1 MFFTIDDIVSGKKHN
16 VNIMWITSLK
26 NGNDEKSAPNFELLL
41 FQGDGGRPLIES
53 FTTAE
58 ERNQRRQAIIE
69 AGSFFIFDDI
79 HYNIVWVQSIA
90 KVNVGDDLYD
100 GTRSQRPG
108 TAVTF
113 ANGRVLYGMF
123 DTEAERDEFY
133 DKLMETMLS
142 GGLIQKDTFYDFP
155 KNGNP
160 NCVYL
165 AKDTGITYYWDPELK
180 MYVTTGSGGRKGV
193 YEYNGTLSATT
204 GVRATL
210 NKSDLRE
217 IVKATVD
224 FMETS
229 DVIDADGNHAII
241 VQNDLTTV
249 DVITIADQT
258 INSFKQVL
266 TLTDLPTTGKTN
278 ILFYVD
284 DIDEFRIWDEAN
296 SEWVEP
302 FHPIVFDGSIAV
314 ADARLNTLYVD
325 GTIAKYTNDN
335 VSWTYL
341 SSVLFEDPDLA
352 DAIPDTLYIN
362 DSVAKYTVDNSKWIY
377 LSSIFFENPDVAD
390 AIVKSLYIDGNI
402 AKYTLNNT
410 DWIYLNTEVVRYDQD
425 IKYHEG
431 TLVYINNVL
440 AKAVKDFTSDNS
452 GTDKFASF
460 SKDVYNGNLEVIVD
474 AYTRTNVQYDLT
486 SQLDGVKQVFDIPA
500 VVTNDRS
507 ILVFYAGQLLVEGV
521 NYTIDF
527 TNNVLETHFDYAPDS
542 DEDRHLI
549 LIAGN
554 IETTPPT
561 LRTVTGE
568 DEGMVDNTDPLNP
581 VVLHDPT
588 KVDSVTGE
596 DEDMV
601 DNTDPLNPVI
611 LHDPTKVES
620 VTDED
625 GDLVDNTDPL
635 NPIILH
641 DPTKLESVTGEDVDM
656 VDDSD
661 PLNPIIL
668 HDPAK
673 IDKDVAFDSDGYI
686 EGKTEVSQDGNTVV
700 IDKVN
705 LVVDDNTSESKQ
717 YIIKSSD
724 DSIIFDIV
732 EVDDET
738 IEIDVVVDNINST
751 NIAYDLTDQLDGVT
765 QEFDIDPSIDETKS
779 MILFYAGQ
787 YLVRG
792 VNYTVDFTN
801 STITTLF
808 DEAPDA
814 DENRHLTLVVGN
826 TTITDAVQTVA
837 GDMVDNTDP
846 ANPIIEHDVEKIN
859 VADVPQVLTNV
870 SMNEVTDGFEI
881 VGTITDT
888 SDGSSVDG
896 KVIIKPDDSIKVE
909 VTTVDPLTKEVK
921 ISAKSDVTI
930 VENAITFDGVN
941 SEFTLPSNIDT
952 SRPIIVT
959 VNGLIQTPGV
969 DADYEIVGN
978 KMKFACIFDAD
989 SNVTI
994 ANFK

>member
-229 DVIDADGNHAII
+229 DVIDSDGNHAII
-241 VQNDLTTV
+241 VQNDSTTV

-258 INSFKQVL
+258 IDSFKQVL

-341 SSVLFEDPDLA
+341 SSVLFEDSDLA

-486 SQLDGVKQVFDIPA
+486 NQLDGVKQVFDIPA

-527 TNNVLETHFDYAPDS
+527 DNCKLRTYLETPPEKG
-542 DEDRHLI
+542 EDRHLI
-549 LIAGN
+549 LIVGN

-561 LRTVTGE
+561 VRTVTGIE
-568 DEGMVDNTDPLNP
+568 PGLVDN
-581 VVLHDPT
+581 
-588 KVDSVTGE
+588 S
-596 DEDMV
+596 
-601 DNTDPLNPVI
+601 DPLNPVI
-611 LHDPTKVES
+611 LHDDTKLDKDGFVGF
-620 VTDED
+620 VTDVRLEQSDADLTVTKDKADVGGVTTSSKLKVTSSDESILFSLDDTKDPKVLDIKSTHSNNIMFDISDQMD
-625 GDLVDNTDPL
+625 GEVQEFTIDSSITNKKSMLVFYAGQMLVPGENYTVDYDNHKLTTLLPEAPTADEGRHLILIVGDVVAASSVLTVTGEGNLVDNTDIS
-635 NPIILH
+635 NPVVKH
-641 DPTKLESVTGEDVDM
+641 DDTKLDKDTLENVLTSTSITKSGDDIIKSVESIKVSDRTKTSTNLTITSSNDSIVFD

-661 PLNPIIL
+661 PTNT
-668 HDPAK
+668 K
-673 IDKDVAFDSDGYI
+673 IDITSTG
-686 EGKTEVSQDGNTVV
+686 V
-700 IDKVN
+700 IVY
-705 LVVDDNTSESKQ
+705 DNP
-717 YIIKSSD
+717 
-724 DSIIFDIV
+724 FV
-732 EVDDET
+732 
-738 IEIDVVVDNINST
+738 
-751 NIAYDLTDQLDGVT
+751 
-765 QEFDIDPSIDETKS
+765 
-779 MILFYAGQ
+779 
-787 YLVRG
+787 
-792 VNYTVDFTN
+792 
-801 STITTLF
+801 
-808 DEAPDA
+808 
-814 DENRHLTLVVGN
+814 
-826 TTITDAVQTVA
+826 
-837 GDMVDNTDP
+837 
-846 ANPIIEHDVEKIN
+846 
-859 VADVPQVLTNV
+859 
-870 SMNEVTDGFEI
+870 
-881 VGTITDT
+881 
-888 SDGSSVDG
+888 
-896 KVIIKPDDSIKVE
+896 
-909 VTTVDPLTKEVK
+909 
-921 ISAKSDVTI
+921 
-930 VENAITFDGVN
+930 FDGV
-941 SEFTLPSNIDT
+941 SQEFNLPVGFDILKKY
-952 SRPIIVT
+952 IIS
-959 VNGLIQTPGV
+959 VNGVILSQGV
-969 DADYEIVGN
+969 DKDYTISGS
-978 KMKFACIFDAD
+978 KIKFSFIFETE
-989 SNVTI
+989 SNSKI
-994 ANFK
+994 IYFK